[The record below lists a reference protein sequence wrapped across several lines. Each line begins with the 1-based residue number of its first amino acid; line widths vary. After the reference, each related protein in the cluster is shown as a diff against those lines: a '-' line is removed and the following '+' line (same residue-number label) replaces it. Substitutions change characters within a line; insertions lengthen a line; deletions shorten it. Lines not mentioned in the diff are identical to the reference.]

1 MKEITNEKC
10 KECPHHKRLKYS
22 GWDCCNGNR
31 CEIEVRED
39 EINRFQE
46 WFLKTKQYCDYP
58 EEIKWV
64 MEEYREYIKGERENE
79 THT

>member
-1 MKEITNEKC
+1 MSDLIDKKC
-10 KECPHHKRLKYS
+10 KECKYHKRLES
-22 GWDCCNGNR
+22 GWDYCAGNK

-46 WFLKTKQYCDYP
+46 WFLKTNMYCDYP
-58 EEIKWV
+58 EDIECV

-79 THT
+79 TQT